1 MADTPQRLAQHLSD
15 EGEKVC
21 AFYNG
26 LTPQQWQVQVYS
38 EGGRWTTR
46 QILAHF
52 DITETN
58 ITWLIQDILRGGG
71 GAPEKFDLDAFNE
84 RTVAALKNLAPGE
97 LVSHFAA
104 HRQKTADLVRQ
115 LPAEDLVKTGRHPFL
130 GIAPLV
136 DIIKLLYLHNQV
148 HLRDIRRILAERT
161 L

>member
-1 MADTPQRLAQHLSD
+1 MADTPQRLAERLSE

-26 LTPQQWQVQVYS
+26 LTPQQWEVQVYS
-38 EGGRWTTR
+38 EGSCWTAR

-58 ITWLIQDILRGGG
+58 ITRLIQDVLAGGG
-71 GAPEKFDLDAFNE
+71 GAPENFDLDAFNE
-84 RTVAALKNLAPGE
+84 RTVAARQNLAPGE

-104 HRQKTADLVRQ
+104 HRKKTVELVRQ
-115 LPAEDLVKTGRHPFL
+115 MSDEDLTKTGRHPFL

-136 DIIKLLYLHNQV
+136 DIIKLMYRHNQI
-148 HLRDIRRILAERT
+148 HLRDIRRVLT
-161 L
+161 V